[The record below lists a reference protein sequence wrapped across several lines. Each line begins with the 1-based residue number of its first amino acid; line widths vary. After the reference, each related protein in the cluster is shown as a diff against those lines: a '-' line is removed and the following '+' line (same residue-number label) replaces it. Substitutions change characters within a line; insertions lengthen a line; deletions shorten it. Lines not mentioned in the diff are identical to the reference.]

1 VDVDV
6 LSRERGKEF
15 RGESGVFEE
24 AKERGRW
31 RVRVVKGGEWLDMPE
46 RKGEGGEDGNKQQ
59 GDGERQPLLGGLLG
73 GSS

>member
-1 VDVDV
+1 M
-6 LSRERGKEF
+6 
-15 RGESGVFEE
+15 
-24 AKERGRW
+24 
-31 RVRVVKGGEWLDMPE
+31 VKGGEWLDMPE